1 MGEVEPKRLSHYAL
15 TEEIGSGR
23 NGTVYRGFD
32 MEQQRVVA
40 VKVLHESIMAVHH
53 FQKQAIARTMTVAQI
68 DHPNIANVAIIEEI
82 DGQYVIVSELVES
95 KSIDEIHSG
104 RRCAEACGTS
114 NLNRFLS
121 IALQLAT
128 GLQEAHRQMVIHG
141 NIRPS
146 NVLIDQEGVVK
157 LTDFGLHQTPDAV
170 AGEEDIEALRYLSPE
185 QIDGRP
191 PNFVSDLYS
200 VGLVFYDLLYGSIPI
215 QDGKTNE
222 VRWAIKSNPINIEPL
237 RERGIPGEIVLLVE
251 KLTALKPEDRFANT
265 EELLITL
272 EAIGDFES
280 SHQHS
285 HDQTGSRW
293 SPRQYVMVS
302 VLILLLII
310 FWIIVVSYQN

>member
-32 MEQQRVVA
+32 MEQQRVIA
-40 VKVLHESIMAVHH
+40 VKVLREGIMAVHN

-68 DHPNIANVAIIEEI
+68 DHPNVANVTAIEKI
-82 DGQYVIVSELVES
+82 DNLYVIISELVEGR
-95 KSIDEIHSG
+95 SICETQG
-104 RRCAEACGTS
+104 RG
-114 NLNRFLS
+114 NLKLFLN
-121 IALQLAT
+121 IALQLVT

-146 NVLIDQEGVVK
+146 NVLMDREGVVK

-170 AGEEDIEALRYLSPE
+170 AGEDDIEALRYLSPE
-185 QIDGRP
+185 QIDGHP

-200 VGLVFYDLLYGSIPI
+200 VGLVLYNLLCGSTPF
-215 QDGKTNE
+215 QDGEADE
-222 VRWAIKSNPINIEPL
+222 VRWAIKSNPVNIEPL

-265 EELLITL
+265 EGLLITL

-285 HDQTGSRW
+285 FDQTGPKW
-293 SPRQYVMVS
+293 SARQYLMVS
-302 VLILLLII
+302 VLIFLLII
-310 FWIIVVSYQN
+310 FWIIITSYQN